1 MTTISPTTTTA
12 PRRPFLLVA
21 TGPFAT
27 LARRRLTLTAR
38 TPRELV
44 VPLLTPVLFAVVI
57 APALKEALGG
67 FRGGGVDYAAFVAIA
82 TMGLLIPLNAMFSG
96 IGVIVDRESGAQREL
111 LAAPIRRPLIVL
123 ANLSVA
129 LAVTGLQLAA
139 LIAAAVLRGIDFDAT
154 ASGVAWFLAAAAL
167 LAIGMYGV
175 AETLANRIRRQEE
188 YVGALPALAIVPW
201 FFAGSLF
208 PISALP
214 GALTWVAKVLPLTH
228 ALALMRFGLLDDGGA
243 GLHDIWG
250 MNDPT
255 AMAALSLAV
264 LAAFAAASTFV
275 AIRVFTGSAVR

>member
-1 MTTISPTTTTA
+1 MATTA
-12 PRRPFLLVA
+12 PTTSPPARPS
-21 TGPFAT
+21 PFAALSPLAT
-27 LARRRLTLTAR
+27 LARRRLALTAR
-38 TPRELV
+38 TPRELL

-82 TMGLLIPLNAMFSG
+82 TVGLLIPLNTLFAG
-96 IGVIVDRESGAQREL
+96 IGVIGDRQSGAQREL
-111 LAAPIRRPLIVL
+111 LAAPIHRPLLVL
-123 ANLSVA
+123 GNLAVA

-139 LIAAAVLRGIDFDAT
+139 LIVAAVLRGIDFDAD
-154 ASGVAWFLAAAAL
+154 AGGVAWFVAAAAL

-175 AETLANRIRRQEE
+175 AETLANRIRTQEE

-214 GALTWVAKVLPLTH
+214 AALTWIAKALPLTH
-228 ALALMRFGLLDDGGA
+228 ALALMRYGLLDDGGA

-250 MNDPT
+250 MSNTT

-264 LAAFAAASTFV
+264 VGVFAAALTALAVRTFG
-275 AIRVFTGSAVR
+275 RSAVG